1 MSVII
6 HSVFFY
12 IWKCCHAPP
21 PQPPKIHSEVNMWC
35 LPHTVHL
42 QAAPLE
48 NTKFFETQRVEIQLH
63 CWINYLNCLNWQAL
77 RWKKYTI
84 SGRNCLHEKKDSIVL
99 FRLKK
104 QREFLTLPRKVAQL
118 LLLFL
123 IWFNRIT
130 PEEFHWWDGT
140 YWWVSTQKTDSKVKI
155 HILRMKV
162 NSDLEEIYCKLSNH
176 QRSFPEGRLMVWV
189 RHCLPDGLHAKN

>member
-104 QREFLTLPRKVAQL
+104 QREFLTLQRKVAQL
-118 LLLFL
+118 LLFFKSDSIEEHQRNSTGGMGHTDEYLPRKLTAKSKSIYSEWKSTL
-123 IWFNRIT
+123 IWKRFTAI
-130 PEEFHWWDGT
+130 
-140 YWWVSTQKTDSKVKI
+140 
-155 HILRMKV
+155 
-162 NSDLEEIYCKLSNH
+162 
-176 QRSFPEGRLMVWV
+176 
-189 RHCLPDGLHAKN
+189 